1 MSVRHRGP
9 TSRTF
14 VCTFRLRVLH
24 NNTTLEC
31 ARADDETRVS
41 KRRRRH
47 VSLSAYETEETRVA
61 KRRRRHVL
69 ETRVDK
75 RRRLR
80 DGGAPYVSP
89 VPTLKHTVIQ
99 HIGRMATKRNSL
111 NRSLPPSP
119 PSSPAASI
127 ARDIEEFT
135 LRVAARQGASYV
147 EARLQGVASIVI
159 VNPA

>member
-1 MSVRHRGP
+1 
-9 TSRTF
+9 
-14 VCTFRLRVLH
+14 
-24 NNTTLEC
+24 
-31 ARADDETRVS
+31 
-41 KRRRRH
+41 

-119 PSSPAASI
+119 PSPPSSPAASI

-135 LRVAARQGASYV
+135 LRVAARQGACV
-147 EARLQGVASIVI
+147 EACLQGVASIVI
-159 VNPA
+159 VNPARG